1 MAYTNEETGADIFH
15 QGEFLKLL
23 SPKVADYI
31 TLRALSMRTTPAQ
44 TIDELVMERIETQT
58 HEMPI
63 PLNPFL

>member
-1 MAYTNEETGADIFH
+1 MAYANEETGADIFH
-15 QGEFLKLL
+15 QGELLKLP

-31 TLRALSMRTTPAQ
+31 TLRALSTRTTQAQ
-44 TIDELVMERIETQT
+44 TIDELVMERIEIQA